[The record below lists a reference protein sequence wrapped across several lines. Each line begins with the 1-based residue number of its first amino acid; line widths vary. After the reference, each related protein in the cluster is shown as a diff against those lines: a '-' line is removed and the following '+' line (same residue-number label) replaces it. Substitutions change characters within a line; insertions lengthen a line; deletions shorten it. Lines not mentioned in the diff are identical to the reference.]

1 MKNLRQLLRRSGW
14 LSSDSNRTRN
24 SQKSRSDKSRRL
36 RGEPLEKR
44 QLLAGDIALAHN
56 YLDAEDVDQN
66 RAITANDA
74 LAVINFLNLHGSGTR
89 ITQGMGVSAMVD
101 VNADHV
107 VTAADALAVINAM
120 NLGEGVG
127 EKVELF
133 LEPRSSTDTTI
144 TPTGTNAGIRD
155 YTVNVGDIFYL
166 ELSYA
171 DLRTPDSQALGAFQ
185 ISTDITLSQS
195 GVLQPV
201 LTELQTLTFD
211 SAFNVSGQSG
221 SFTFGLDAP
230 LPGQTTIPA
239 PVTITRNNF
248 FNRGVFEVS
257 QALIQLGYNSSQFRV
272 TNLTRTV
279 AAGDPPAEPILQ
291 IAYRDLNLGGLNLP
305 NPVIGGTTDPV
316 DVRTAAPFNPDGSI
330 NGAALP
336 SSFDVRSRNF
346 TDDAGN
352 TNGEFYNSRSFGTF
366 DPNGTTD
373 AFNEVGVLG
382 RVVADG
388 ITGQSQFDF
397 LVEPV
402 DAFSIPVRFTAPV
415 SNLSISLNPAED
427 VEAILLY
434 PGGAGTTL
442 VQDDV
447 LINASTGSFTIS
459 AIGVSQVPTV
469 SVNVSPASVL
479 EDGATNL
486 VYTFSRTGA
495 TTDPLTINY
504 TTTGT
509 ATAGTDF
516 TGTSTSVTIPAGA
529 SSVAVTVDPTVD
541 TAVESDETVV
551 LAITANAAVYSVS
564 TTAGSA
570 TGTITDDDAVV
581 ALPTVSVAVSPASVL
596 EDGATNLVYTFT
608 RTGATTSAL
617 TINYAVTGTATA
629 GTDFTGT
636 STSVVIPAGAS
647 SATVTVDPTADV
659 AVEGDET
666 VVLTISANTAVY
678 TVSGTAGVA
687 TGTITDDEGLPTI
700 SVAVSPISV
709 TEDGATNLVY
719 TFTRTGATT
728 SALTVNYATSGTA
741 SATSDFTGT
750 GTSVVIP
757 AGSASATV
765 TVDPTAD
772 TTVEPDE
779 TVVLTITANAGVYA
793 VSGTAGSATGTISND
808 DVALPSVSVAV
819 SPASVTEDGAANL
832 VYTFTRTG
840 ATTSALTV
848 NYTTS
853 GTATAGT
860 DFTGTSTS
868 VVIPVGAS
876 SVTVTVN
883 PTADTVV
890 ESDETVVLTISP
902 NATVYTVGT
911 SAATGTITNDDF
923 GPSTISVAVSPSS
936 VVENGTPNLVYTFTR
951 TGGSNASALTVNYS
965 VSGTATAGTDYTG
978 TSTSVVFAAGAA
990 TATVTVDPTA
1000 DTLTEGNETVVLTI
1014 TPNSGVYVV
1023 SSTAAAATGTI
1034 TDPPVTNQPPVVSGP
1049 VTRTVTEDDAATT
1062 VNLLANASDPNTGD
1076 VLAVSNLTLT
1086 SGNAAGIVQNGNSLS
1101 ITPSAYNSLTGGQ
1114 SAVVVY
1120 GYNVTDGNG
1129 GSTPAT
1135 ATITIT
1141 GINDA
1146 PVATNDPNLMAFA
1159 GATTR
1164 LNVLVNDNA
1173 GGGETQTLTVTAAT
1187 LTSGNATVA
1196 PTADG
1201 TAVNLTAPAGAIGTV
1216 TFTYTIRD
1224 AGGATATATATVNV
1238 QDFNPSTIRGAA
1250 FFDTIMNL
1258 SAVIGGATP
1267 VRDGIKSADETALGG
1282 VAIRLESAAS
1292 ANAINQTISRTV
1304 FTELDGSYEFTNLPP
1319 GTYTVS
1325 YVIPETIVYGRDI
1338 AGTAGS
1344 DGTPNGSMVITIAEP
1359 GGSTRSGINFTAY
1372 GTRSTGAAGSGIAY
1386 LDLLTT
1392 SYLASNA
1399 EILAMSNG
1407 GREGGT
1413 VSLSATGTQDFV
1425 SMGEGFTDVKFA
1437 EFTLN
1442 ATRDAALLTIIG
1454 QDNVARTARL
1464 DSNHFVA
1471 SADGRS
1477 VRFFG
1482 GQEDFTFVNSDAA
1495 LIQQEFANFR
1505 NLVDQIMSSIT

>member
-14 LSSDSNRTRN
+14 LSSDSSRTRN
-24 SQKSRSDKSRRL
+24 SQKSRSDQSRRL

-66 RAITANDA
+66 RAITASDA

-89 ITQGMGVSAMVD
+89 ITEGMGVSSMVD

-107 VTAADALAVINAM
+107 VTASDALAVINAM

-133 LEPRSSTDTTI
+133 LEPRSSTDAAI
-144 TPTGTNAGIRD
+144 TPTATNGGIRE

-211 SAFNVSGQSG
+211 SAFNVAGQSG

-230 LPGQTTIPA
+230 VPGQTEIPA

-279 AAGDPPAEPILQ
+279 AAGDPPADPILQ

-366 DPNGTTD
+366 NPSGTID

-402 DAFSIPVRFTAPV
+402 DAFSIPVRFTQPV

-427 VEAILLY
+427 VEAVLLY

-447 LINASTGSFTIS
+447 LINAATGSFTIS
-459 AIGVSQVPTV
+459 AIGVAQVPTV
-469 SVNVSPASVL
+469 SVSVAPSSVL
-479 EDGATNL
+479 EDGAGSL

-504 TTTGT
+504 STSGT
-509 ATAGTDF
+509 ATLGIDF
-516 TGTSTSVTIPAGA
+516 SGTSTNVMIPSGA
-529 SSVAVTVDPTVD
+529 SSVTVSVDPTAD
-541 TAVESDETVV
+541 TVVESDETVV

-570 TGTITDDDAVV
+570 TGTITDDDAV
-581 ALPTVSVAVSPASVL
+581 AGLPTVSVAVSPTSVL
-596 EDGATNLVYTFT
+596 EDGTANLVYTFT
-608 RTGATTSAL
+608 RTGSTTSAL
-617 TINYAVTGTATA
+617 TINYATSGTATA

-636 STSVVIPAGAS
+636 STSVVIPAGAA

-666 VVLTISANTAVY
+666 VVLAISANAAVY
-678 TVSGTAGVA
+678 TVSATAGSA
-687 TGTITDDEGLPTI
+687 SGTITDDEGLPTI
-700 SVAVSPISV
+700 SVAVSPSSV

-741 SATSDFTGT
+741 TAASDFTGT
-750 GTSVVIP
+750 SASIVIP
-757 AGSASATV
+757 AGAASATV
-765 TVDPTAD
+765 TVDPTVD

-779 TVVLTITANAGVYA
+779 TVVLTVTANAGVYA
-793 VSGTAGSATGTISND
+793 VSGTAGSATGTILND
-808 DVALPSVSVAV
+808 DSALPSVSVAV

-848 NYTTS
+848 NYTATGTATS
-853 GTATAGT
+853 GTDFAGT
-860 DFTGTSTS
+860 ATS
-868 VVIPVGAS
+868 VVIPAGALS
-876 SVTVTVN
+876 ATVTVN

-890 ESDETVVLTISP
+890 ESDETVILTISA
-902 NATVYTVGT
+902 NAAVYSVGT
-911 SAATGTITNDDF
+911 ASATGTITNDDF

-951 TGGSNASALTVNYS
+951 TGGSNAAALTVNYS
-965 VSGTATAGTDYTG
+965 VAGTATVGTDYTG

-990 TATVTVDPTA
+990 TAVVTVDPTA

-1014 TPNSGVYVV
+1014 TPNSGYVV
-1023 SSTAAAATGTI
+1023 SATGAAATGTI
-1034 TDPPVTNQPPVVSGP
+1034 TDPPVTNQPPIVSGP
-1049 VTRTVTEDDAATT
+1049 VTRTVTEDDAVAT
-1062 VNLLANASDPNTGD
+1062 VNLLANASDSNAGD
-1076 VLAVSNLTLT
+1076 VLAVSNLTVT

-1114 SAVVVY
+1114 NAVVVY
-1120 GYNVTDGNG
+1120 GYNVTDGQG

-1146 PVATNDPNLMAFA
+1146 PVATNDPNLTAFA

-1173 GGGETQTLTVTAAT
+1173 GGGETQALTVTAAT

-1201 TAVNLTAPAGAIGTV
+1201 SAVNLTAPAGAVGTV

-1224 AGGATATATATVNV
+1224 AGGATATGTATVSV
-1238 QDFNPSTIRGAA
+1238 QDFNPSTISGAA

-1258 SAVIGGATP
+1258 PAVIGGATP
-1267 VRDGIKSADETALGG
+1267 VRDGVKSADETALGG
-1282 VAIRLESAAS
+1282 VAIRLESGANE
-1292 ANAINQTISRTV
+1292 NAINQAISRTV
-1304 FTELDGSYEFTNLPP
+1304 FTELDGSYEFSNLPP
-1319 GTYTVS
+1319 GTYRVS

-1338 AGTAGS
+1338 AGSAGA
-1344 DGTPNGSMVITIAEP
+1344 DGSPNGSIVITIAEP
-1359 GGSTRSGINFTAY
+1359 GGSTRSGVNFTAY
-1372 GTRSTGAAGSGIAY
+1372 GTRGTGAAGSGIAY

-1399 EILAMSNG
+1399 ELLAMSNG

-1425 SMGEGFTDVKFA
+1425 SMGQGFTDVKFA

-1442 ATRDAALLTIIG
+1442 ATRDSALLTIIG

-1464 DSNHFVA
+1464 DSDHFVA

-1505 NLVDQIMSSIT
+1505 NLVDQIMSSLT